1 MAVRVSISVG
11 VSQKIERT
19 LPDGV
24 KPTVGSLLL
33 GEPLEA
39 YGVSEYGIRVNGQDA
54 DSNTEIKDGDHIEL
68 VV

>member
-1 MAVRVSISVG
+1 MAIRVSISVG
-11 VSQKIERT
+11 VSKKVERV

-24 KPTVGSLLL
+24 KPCVGSLLL

-39 YGVSEYGIRVNGQDA
+39 YGVSKYDIRVNGKEA
-54 DSNTEIKDGDHIEL
+54 DSSTEIKDGDHIEL

>member
-1 MAVRVSISVG
+1 
-11 VSQKIERT
+11 

-39 YGVSEYGIRVNGQDA
+39 YGVREYGIKVNGVGA